1 MENIFFDPSCLD
13 RKIITIPLAK
23 KIAEQEKIQEGS
35 LYKVIIDLNLTY
47 RGGRKGARDRVFEL
61 LQTITTEAA
70 ASGTAPSQQE
80 GINSAKS
87 EFSDQYLFGQFTA
100 RTLYS
105 LVARDKDPGDS
116 IALAKEGSLPAQRV
130 HCAIHLISK
139 PLLSYAVVNFYAWTF
154 PSMPSSWPS
163 VIR

>member
-1 MENIFFDPSCLD
+1 MASPRPSRRKPAKTKPSDAVAQSTPPPAPSPAKPEVGPETSVSPKPMENISFDPSCLD

-70 ASGTAPSQQE
+70 ASGT
-80 GINSAKS
+80 
-87 EFSDQYLFGQFTA
+87 
-100 RTLYS
+100 
-105 LVARDKDPGDS
+105 
-116 IALAKEGSLPAQRV
+116 
-130 HCAIHLISK
+130 
-139 PLLSYAVVNFYAWTF
+139 
-154 PSMPSSWPS
+154 
-163 VIR
+163 